1 MQDFLK
7 RMANEARKVQERLMT
22 TEKELEEVE
31 VVGKSGG
38 GKVKVVLSG
47 NYEPVEVS
55 VDESVLKMEDRE
67 MFEDLLLVALKDA
80 LEKVK
85 ELRREKLG
93 EFESFGGLL

>member
-1 MQDFLK
+1 
-7 RMANEARKVQERLMT
+7 MANEARKVQERLMT

>member
-1 MQDFLK
+1 LK